1 MGKQL
6 EGFLNVSAPVK
17 KAAEQHVEAGLA
29 TLGLPSRT
37 QVIGLAKQ
45 IGALEDKIEGV
56 EDRIDAV
63 LARLDGMAAASK
75 KERE

>member
-1 MGKQL
+1 
-6 EGFLNVSAPVK
+6 VSAPVK

-37 QVIGLAKQ
+37 QVIGLSKQ
-45 IGALEDKIEGV
+45 IAALEDKIENV

-63 LARLDGMAAASK
+63 LARLHSMAAASK